1 MTALRKILI
10 EEEPVAT
17 TTVARAPA
25 AKLYVVTAKAPAEV
39 KAAPAAAAIL
49 KVAKAPH
56 FGDSQ
61 ITGKMIHG
69 RDGAFAIPSG
79 GFESRLR
86 RLSGPA

>member
-1 MTALRKILI
+1 MNHYCSTIAMAMT
-10 EEEPVAT
+10 EP
-17 TTVARAPA
+17 
-25 AKLYVVTAKAPAEV
+25 
-39 KAAPAAAAIL
+39 AIL

-61 ITGKMIHG
+61 ITGKMIHR
-69 RDGAFAIPSG
+69 RDEAFAIPSG

>member
-1 MTALRKILI
+1 MQMIK
-10 EEEPVAT
+10 
-17 TTVARAPA
+17 APA
-25 AKLYVVTAKAPAEV
+25 ASTLLGVC
-39 KAAPAAAAIL
+39 AAIL
-49 KVAKAPH
+49 KVAKVPH